1 MTVTF
6 VDSSVLITAAR
17 GDSRR
22 SLDAL
27 AILDDPERT
36 FASSAFA
43 RLEVLPKTLFFRRTD
58 ESLFYQRF
66 FQSVTRWAPVGEP
79 LLDEALD
86 IAAQAGLSALDA
98 LHIAAAV
105 AVGADELITAEKP
118 SKPIHRVPGISVQSV
133 YS

>member
-1 MTVTF
+1 MKVTF

-17 GDSRR
+17 GDSRS

-27 AILDDPERT
+27 AVLDDPDRT
-36 FASSAFA
+36 FASSAFV
-43 RLEVLPKTLFFRRTD
+43 RLEVLPKPLYFRRTD
-58 ESLFYQRF
+58 ESLFYLRF
-66 FQSVTRWAPVGEP
+66 FQNVARWAPLAEP

-98 LHIAAAV
+98 LHVAAAI
-105 AVGADELITAEKP
+105 AVGADELITAEKS
-118 SKPIHRVPGISVQSV
+118 SKPIHRVPGLTVRSI

>member
-1 MTVTF
+1 LKVTF

-17 GDSRR
+17 GDSRN

-27 AILDDPERT
+27 AILDDPDRT
-36 FASSAFA
+36 FASSAFV
-43 RLEVLPKTLFFRRTD
+43 RLEVLPKPFFFRRTD

-66 FQSVTRWAPVGEP
+66 FQSVTRWAPFGEP

-98 LHIAAAV
+98 FHIAAAV

-118 SKPIHRVPGISVQSV
+118 SKPIHRVTGISVRSI